1 MTLLVA
7 VADANA
13 DRELVAS
20 ARALAAAARWEVR
33 AVHVREPGQAE
44 PGSADL
50 EGLELT
56 AIDGDPV
63 EALTRLVDR
72 DGGRRVRVRDDLL
85 VRAGTRAS
93 GMGHVAEALL
103 NGHVAPVLLVRPGMR
118 PVAGL
123 KRLYVPLEGS
133 PSTSAAMRA
142 ADDALCARG
151 REIVMLHVVTGG
163 DTPAET
169 GSLPAPR
176 IMDQEHYEW
185 SAWQDEFTMR
195 FSTCPE
201 GGRHRV
207 AVRVGE
213 PAGIIAEEAGKSGA
227 ELDRPVVE
235 RKLRERPRR
244 RDQGAPGHGA
254 VPAAP
259 RPQRRAGR
267 RLRHAA

>member
-7 VADANA
+7 VADATA
-13 DRELVAS
+13 DREVVRS

-33 AVHVREPGQAE
+33 GVHVREPAIAE
-44 PGSADL
+44 PASADL

-56 AIDGDPV
+56 AVDGDPV
-63 EALTRLVDR
+63 EALAGLV
-72 DGGRRVRVRDDLL
+72 GGTAVDAVAFGLSCSCRPGPSV
-85 VRAGTRAS
+85 S
-93 GMGHVAEALL
+93 GLGHVAQALL
-103 NGHVAPVLLVRPGMR
+103 NNQVAPVLLVRPGMR
-118 PVAGL
+118 TPTGL
-123 KRLYVPLEGS
+123 RRLIVPLEGS
-133 PSTSAAMRA
+133 PSTSAAMRV
-142 ADDALCARG
+142 ADEALCARG
-151 REIVMLHVVTGG
+151 REIVMLHVVTG

-213 PAGIIAEEAGKSGA
+213 PAQVIAEEAGKGEA
-227 ELDRPVVE
+227 ELIVLSWNGSFE
-235 RKLRERPRR
+235 S
-244 RDQGAPGHGA
+244 GHGA
-254 VPAAP
+254 VIKELLSTAP
-259 RPQRRAGR
+259 CPLLLVPSGLPEAG
-267 RLRHAA
+267 

>member
-7 VADANA
+7 VADADA
-13 DRELVAS
+13 DREVVTS

-33 AVHVREPGQAE
+33 AVHVREPDVPE

-50 EGLELT
+50 DGLDLT
-56 AIDGDPV
+56 AIEGDPV
-63 EALTRLVDR
+63 EALSRLV
-72 DGGRRVRVRDDLL
+72 GGTAVDAVAFGLSCSCGEGP
-85 VRAGTRAS
+85 AES

-123 KRLYVPLEGS
+123 KRLVVPLEGS
-133 PSTSAAMRA
+133 PSVSAAMRA

-151 REIVMLHVVTGG
+151 REIVMLHVVTSG
-163 DTPAET
+163 DTPTEI
-169 GSLPAPR
+169 GSMPAPR
-176 IMDQEHYEW
+176 MTDQEHYEW

-213 PAGIIAEEAGKSGA
+213 PAAVIAEEAGKNGA
-227 ELDRPVVE
+227 ELIVLSWNGSFE
-235 RKLRERPRR
+235 S
-244 RDQGAPGHGA
+244 GHGA
-254 VPAAP
+254 VIKELLTTAPCPLLLVPSDPLQAA
-259 RPQRRAGR
+259 
-267 RLRHAA
+267 

>member
-7 VADANA
+7 VADAAA
-13 DRELVAS
+13 DQELVAS

-33 AVHVREPGQAE
+33 GVHVREPDVPE

-50 EGLELT
+50 QGLELT

-63 EALTRLVDR
+63 KALTRLVGSATIDAFAF
-72 DGGRRVRVRDDLL
+72 GLSCSCGSGP
-85 VRAGTRAS
+85 AA

-118 PVAGL
+118 PVAAL

-176 IMDQEHYEW
+176 MTDQEHYEW

-213 PAGIIAEEAGKSGA
+213 PAGIIAEEAGKNGA
-227 ELDRPVVE
+227 ELIVLSWNGSFE
-235 RKLRERPRR
+235 S
-244 RDQGAPGHGA
+244 GHGA
-254 VPAAP
+254 VIKELLDTAPCPLLLVPSDVPQADAA
-259 RPQRRAGR
+259 
-267 RLRHAA
+267 

>member
-7 VADANA
+7 VADAAA
-13 DRELVAS
+13 DQELVAS

-33 AVHVREPGQAE
+33 GVHVREPGLPE

-50 EGLELT
+50 QGLELT

-63 EALTRLVDR
+63 EALSRLV
-72 DGGRRVRVRDDLL
+72 GGAEIDAFAFGLQCSC
-85 VRAGTRAS
+85 APGAS

-103 NGHVAPVLLVRPGMR
+103 NGHVAPVLLVRSGMR
-118 PVAGL
+118 PVAAL

-142 ADDALCARG
+142 ADNALCARG
-151 REIVMLHVVTGG
+151 REIVMLHVVTG

-176 IMDQEHYEW
+176 MTDQEHYEW

-195 FSTCPE
+195 FSQCPE

-207 AVRVGE
+207 AVRVGD
-213 PAGIIAEEAGKSGA
+213 PAGIIAGEAGKSGA
-227 ELDRPVVE
+227 ELIVLSWNGSFE
-235 RKLRERPRR
+235 S
-244 RDQGAPGHGA
+244 GHGA
-254 VPAAP
+254 VIKELLDTAP
-259 RPQRRAGR
+259 CP
-267 RLRHAA
+267 LLLVPSDVPETV

>member
-7 VADANA
+7 VADAQA
-13 DRELVAS
+13 DRELVQS
-20 ARALAAAARWEVR
+20 ARALAAAARWEAR
-33 AVHVREPGQAE
+33 GVHVREPGVPE

-50 EGLELT
+50 EGLEVT
-56 AIDGDPV
+56 AVDGDPV
-63 EALTRLVDR
+63 EALTALVHGTAVDAVAFGLR
-72 DGGRRVRVRDDLL
+72 CS
-85 VRAGTRAS
+85 RAPGSTA
-93 GMGHVAEALL
+93 GLGHVAEALL

-118 PVAGL
+118 RVGSL

-133 PSTSAAMRA
+133 PSVSAAMRA

-151 REIVMLHVVTGG
+151 REIVMLHVVTG

-176 IMDQEHYEW
+176 MTDQEHYEW

-213 PAGIIAEEAGKSGA
+213 PAPIIVEEAAKNDA
-227 ELDRPVVE
+227 ELIVLSWNGSFE
-235 RKLRERPRR
+235 S
-244 RDQGAPGHGA
+244 GHGA
-254 VPAAP
+254 VIKELIEKAP
-259 RPQRRAGR
+259 CPILLVPSDPPQET
-267 RLRHAA
+267 